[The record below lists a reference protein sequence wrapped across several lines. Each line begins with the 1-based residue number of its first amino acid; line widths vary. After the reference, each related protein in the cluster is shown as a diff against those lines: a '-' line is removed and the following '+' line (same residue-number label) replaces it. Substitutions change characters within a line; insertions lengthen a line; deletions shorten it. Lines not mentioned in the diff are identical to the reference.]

1 MNPLHVNFAVH
12 DLAAGVRFYSAMF
25 AGGPAVLKPDCAQW
39 MLNDSRAHFTIFVRE
54 ASPCVIDL
62 SGQRSR
68 LVHAVRE
75 RLKLQTRVA

>member
-1 MNPLHVNFAVH
+1 
-12 DLAAGVRFYSAMF
+12 
-25 AGGPAVLKPDCAQW
+25 
-39 MLNDSRAHFTIFVRE
+39 MLSRAHFTIFVRD